1 VNTENREIETEMG
14 LFTKSA
20 KRVRDEAAVALEAA
34 RKHHAELVDE
44 HNKAVDHVA
53 ALKLQRLNERKEK
66 TAAAVAKRSGSDS
79 MADDDPAL
87 MQKIAKATLYKRGL
101 FKAAEDARLAVLA
114 AEDALV
120 AAERDA
126 EREAYMSQAQVVYRL
141 LAQLVPAND
150 LLKAL
155 RTSLYFP
162 NLSLPEWDASRWEYW
177 KSEYDAAERG
187 QFEESIR
194 IQRWN
199 PAGTSLNEYSSPPKV
214 ALQRIAKGDGF
225 EFCNARDARRYAD
238 QVDALRA
245 EIAAATEKHDA

>member
-1 VNTENREIETEMG
+1 MDENKENETGMG
-14 LFTKSA
+14 IFTKSK
-20 KRVRDEAAVALEAA
+20 KRLRDEAAVALEAA

-44 HNKAVDHVA
+44 HNKATDHVA

-87 MQKIAKATLYKRGL
+87 LQKIAKATLYKRAL
-101 FKAAEDARLAVLA
+101 FAEAERARLAVLA

-126 EREAYMSQAQVVYRL
+126 EREAYMGQALVVYRL

-150 LLKAL
+150 LLKSL
-155 RTSLYFP
+155 RTSLHLP
-162 NLSLPEWDASRWEYW
+162 DLSLPEWHAGRWEYW
-177 KSEYDAAERG
+177 KSEYQAAELG

-194 IQRWN
+194 IGKWN
-199 PAGTSLNEYSSPPKV
+199 PAGTSFSEYSSPPRV

-225 EFCNARDARRYAD
+225 EFCNPQDARRYAGD
-238 QVDALRA
+238 IEALRA
-245 EIAAATEKHDA
+245 EIAAATETT